1 MATQTKTRRR
11 HEFFKEQK
19 KAYNPDAIMIPDNAL
34 ALRNNC
40 KEGRWMLGDTSY
52 GDRLKLVAVKF
63 SKYLHKGN
71 EILAPGTPIGQLWF
85 CPIDGG
91 EGTDEQGEKTQ
102 LALNLVY
109 YTILKNSKSGKS
121 GSLLN
126 FGQKAAQLEAQGY
139 DYREIVWKPKFVSKS
154 GTVINAA
161 GQPEAASWYVLDWGF
176 TLPEDQ
182 DDRTYDKI
190 GNLIDILSKTEEMD
204 KLVDPL
210 MLSEHEC
217 VDRLSPQEIVQLAA
231 SMNPQVPRVAANS
244 NSHDNAALPQSVVE
258 TAAF

>member
-1 MATQTKTRRR
+1 MATKTRRR

-19 KAYNPDAIMIPDNAL
+19 KGYNPDAIMIPDNAL

-40 KEGRWMLGDTSY
+40 KEGRWMLGETNY

-182 DDRTYDKI
+182 DERTYDKI

-210 MLSEHEC
+210 MLNEHEC

-231 SMNPQVPRVAANS
+231 SMNPLVPGIAAKS
-244 NSHDNAALPQSVVE
+244 NNNDNAALPQSVVE

>member
-19 KAYNPDAIMIPDNAL
+19 KGYNPDAIMIPDNAL

-40 KEGRWMLGDTSY
+40 KEGRWM
-52 GDRLKLVAVKF
+52 
-63 SKYLHKGN
+63 
-71 EILAPGTPIGQLWF
+71 
-85 CPIDGG
+85 
-91 EGTDEQGEKTQ
+91 
-102 LALNLVY
+102 
-109 YTILKNSKSGKS
+109 
-121 GSLLN
+121 
-126 FGQKAAQLEAQGY
+126 
-139 DYREIVWKPKFVSKS
+139 
-154 GTVINAA
+154 
-161 GQPEAASWYVLDWGF
+161 
-176 TLPEDQ
+176 Q
-182 DDRTYDKI
+182 DDSTYNKI

-231 SMNPQVPRVAANS
+231 SMNPLVPRVAANS